1 MKNIVITGS
10 TSGIGYGLADSFL
23 ELGCKI
29 AISSRTQ
36 KNVNEAVSTL
46 SNKYESNNIFGF
58 RCDVQ
63 EPAQVQ
69 ALWDEAKRQFG
80 TVDIWINNAGIAHP
94 QTNARDYS
102 TEQINDV
109 IDTNIKGTINGSVV
123 ALNGMQKQGFGSIY
137 NMEGLG
143 SDGRVIGGMAL
154 YGLSKSAVGYFT
166 KAMAKETQGTPIV
179 VGGLS
184 PGMVATKLITNQ
196 YDGKPEEWERVKRIF
211 SILTDRVE
219 TVAPWLAKRILA
231 NNKNGTN
238 ISWLTRRKLM
248 TRFILSPFVKR
259 NIFE

>member
-23 ELGCKI
+23 KLGCKV
-29 AISSRTQ
+29 AISSRT
-36 KNVNEAVSTL
+36 KENVNETVRNLT
-46 SNKYESNNIFGF
+46 NKYGASNIFGF
-58 RCDVQ
+58 QCAVQ

-80 TVDIWINNAGIAHP
+80 IIDIWINNAGVAHP
-94 QTNARDYS
+94 QTRVGDYS
-102 TEQINDV
+102 SEQIDEV

-123 ALNGMQKQGFGSIY
+123 ALNGMQEQGFGSIY

-143 SDGRVIGGMAL
+143 SDGRVVAGMAL

-166 KAMAKETQGTPIV
+166 KALAKETKGTAII

-184 PGMVATKLITNQ
+184 PGMIATRLITGQ
-196 YDGKPEEWERVKRIF
+196 YEGKPEEWERVKRLF

-219 TVAPWLAKRILA
+219 TV
-231 NNKNGTN
+231 T
-238 ISWLTRRKLM
+238 
-248 TRFILSPFVKR
+248 
-259 NIFE
+259 